1 MNGNRRF
8 HFASAVVLTAAV
20 ATPTMATWN
29 MSFRASNRLYKEIVG
44 PQVFAERNQAG
55 PFTLPPRL
63 LAPFG
68 NSEQLR
74 NAVVPDSTMSIS
86 LPYRT
91 PLGRAPRTRSI
102 FTYHD
107 LNVVRGQQR
116 EIPIFFNSL
125 PAHGVVFVF
134 DDSDFAFDLL
144 DLRGQRFHV
153 TDGRFDDPRL
163 ASIVVYDIGTSQT
176 VSRLPDGT
184 PASPLLRQGWMR
196 FDAKL
201 TINPA
206 PGALG
211 ALGLASLLGASRRR
225 R

>member
-1 MNGNRRF
+1 M
-8 HFASAVVLTAAV
+8 
-20 ATPTMATWN
+20 
-29 MSFRASNRLYKEIVG
+29 
-44 PQVFAERNQAG
+44 
-55 PFTLPPRL
+55 TLPPRNVGRINN
-63 LAPFG
+63 PWVVK
-68 NSEQLR
+68 
-74 NAVVPDSTMSIS
+74 NAVVPDSTASIS
-86 LPYRT
+86 LPIWDR
-91 PLGRAPRTRSI
+91 LGPPPRMRGL
-102 FTYHD
+102 FTFHD
-107 LNVVRGQQR
+107 LNIVQGQR
-116 EIPIFFNSL
+116 RDIPVFHNTL
-125 PAHGVVFVF
+125 PRHGVVFVF

-163 ASIVVYDIGTSQT
+163 ASILVYDIGAAQT